1 MCFFGVK
8 KAVLRLCEE
17 NTKKLT
23 KFSQIGFFALK
34 KGLLRTKLMLFLWL
48 SY

>member
-23 KFSQIGFFALK
+23 KFSQIGFFDLK
-34 KGLLRTKLMLFLWL
+34 KDLLRAKFGLFL
-48 SY
+48 